1 MKEYISSC
9 ETTFR
14 LSKSN
19 YPDDATKVLYASQF
33 LTGETKRAW
42 LRLKQTKGKDN
53 ITWDEYTEWLWD
65 QLQNPVTRASTL
77 ARKYDEAAQ
86 RPNQTVIQFVNYLD
100 DLEAE
105 LPPYLDEH
113 RRQHLLAKLSP
124 EIRHALN
131 NYQHIPETRT
141 GLINLAI
148 QLEGNMSSWSKP
160 AGEPREG
167 HKSNRDDKGKGKV
180 KSHGQSKSKEN
191 ISGSHPKAGHAQKPT
206 STRKFP
212 KLSDEEYERR
222 KKEGLCFI
230 CGKPGHDSKMCRF
243 NPDHAS
249 QNDSKSKNLK
259 SQ

>member
-42 LRLKQTKGKDN
+42 LRLEQTKGKDN
-53 ITWDEYTEWLWD
+53 IMWDEYTEWLRD
-65 QLQNPVTRASTL
+65 QLQNPVTCASTL

-105 LPPYLDEH
+105 LPPYSDEH
-113 RRQHLLAKLSP
+113 RRQYLLAKLSL

-191 ISGSHPKAGHAQKPT
+191 ISGGHPKAGHAQKPI
-206 STRKFP
+206 STCKLP
-212 KLSDEEYERR
+212 KLSDKEYKYYR
-222 KKEGLCFI
+222 KEGLYFI
-230 CGKPGHDSKMCRF
+230 CKKLSYNLKTYCF
-243 NPDHAS
+243 NS
-249 QNDSKSKNLK
+249 NNILQNDPKLKNLK
-259 SQ
+259 S